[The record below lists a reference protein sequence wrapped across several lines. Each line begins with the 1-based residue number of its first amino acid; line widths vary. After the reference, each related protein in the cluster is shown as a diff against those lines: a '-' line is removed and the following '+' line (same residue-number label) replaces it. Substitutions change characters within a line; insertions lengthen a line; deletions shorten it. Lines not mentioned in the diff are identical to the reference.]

1 MSIFNGADGQ
11 KLYNSSTGLSCKS
24 PVPNHGEQMDSGFIY
39 CVLLGLIN
47 RLVLMM
53 GVAYN
58 LSLFKILLQYFS

>member
-1 MSIFNGADGQ
+1 
-11 KLYNSSTGLSCKS
+11 
-24 PVPNHGEQMDSGFIY
+24 MDSGFIY